1 MKPAEESFVTDL
13 KALMEKYGIG
23 LHSYDNYGE
32 DERFL
37 GTSYAFGALVGY
49 DFFIE
54 MNWLNEQFKS
64 IE

>member
-1 MKPAEESFVTDL
+1 MNSAEESFIADL
-13 KALMEKYGIG
+13 KALMKKYGIG
-23 LHSYDNYGE
+23 LHSCDNYGE

-37 GTSYAFGALVGY
+37 GTSYAFGGLVGY

-54 MNWLNEQFKS
+54 MDNLNEQFKS